1 MLTDSQHKTLDF
13 IRHYIDRHGLAP
25 TLTEIAHGTGITS
38 KGVAHRHVQAL
49 TDKGF
54 LQRRARG
61 WRAMRLAQDRPG
73 DALPLLGRIA
83 AGRPIEAIP
92 DLNEITFG
100 ELFAGNGRYVLQVRG
115 DSMINAGIL
124 DRDFVIIEQCD
135 SAKDGDIVVALI
147 DNEEATLKRLKLR
160 GDGAVMLIPENDS
173 MEPMIY
179 PAARVRIQGVVIGQV
194 RTYK

>member
-13 IRHYIDRHGLAP
+13 ISHYLDKHGIAP
-25 TLTEIAHGTGITS
+25 TLNEIAHGIGITS

-54 LQRRARG
+54 LQRRPRG

-115 DSMINAGIL
+115 DSMVNAGIL

-147 DNEEATLKRLKLR
+147 DNLEATLKRLKLR

-179 PAARVRIQGVVIGQV
+179 PAARIRIQGVVIGQV